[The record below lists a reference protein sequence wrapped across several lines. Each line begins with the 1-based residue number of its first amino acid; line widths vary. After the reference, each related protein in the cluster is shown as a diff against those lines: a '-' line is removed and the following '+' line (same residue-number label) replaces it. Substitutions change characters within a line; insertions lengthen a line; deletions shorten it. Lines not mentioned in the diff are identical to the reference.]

1 MFLAEL
7 GLGAAFGT
15 DVVEFHIVSPLA
27 TDYGRVSG
35 LENPASARNYRTRFR
50 RMLTSSNPR
59 MTTSCRL
66 PQFTDRGSLMSRFTY
81 LPA

>member
-27 TDYGRVSG
+27 TDYGSLWIGKSG
-35 LENPASARNYRTRFR
+35 ERQAEPVFAE
-50 RMLTSSNPR
+50 
-59 MTTSCRL
+59 
-66 PQFTDRGSLMSRFTY
+66 GSLGVT
-81 LPA
+81 PACPRLAGCNSLITIH

>member
-1 MFLAEL
+1 MFLPEF

-35 LENPASARNYRTRFR
+35 LENLASVRNLLIQVGGTLPYFR
-50 RMLTSSNPR
+50 M
-59 MTTSCRL
+59 
-66 PQFTDRGSLMSRFTY
+66 
-81 LPA
+81 